1 MSSGRAKSVLV
12 TMALLLL
19 TFAAVLVARW
29 FNADEVRGSR
39 DREERPVPVEVAM
52 IKHGTLSLKRTF
64 SGTIEPQ
71 AQFTVAT
78 KVSGRI
84 RRLEVDVSD
93 TVTRG
98 QTVAYLEDAE
108 FRQAVAEAAARLAV
122 AEANRVEAT
131 SRLEI
136 AQRELDRTLALHGRG
151 IASDS
156 DLDSARAEFL
166 ASQATE
172 KVAEANLTREQ
183 ASLTAAEIRLGYTRV
198 RADWERGDDERV
210 VAERF
215 ADEGN
220 TVGANASL
228 FSIVELDPVL
238 AVIQIAEKDYPRLV
252 LGQQARLHTDAFPD
266 RIFTGAVSR
275 IAPIFRATSRQA
287 RVEFVVANPTHLL
300 KPGMF
305 TRCTIE
311 LERVENATS
320 VPELA
325 ITRRNDQTG
334 VFLVNDDGASV
345 RWVEVQPGI
354 RDGAQVEL
362 VDARLSGRVVTLG
375 QQLVKDGSAIHIPEG
390 GTGFIEGTVTR

>member
-12 TMALLLL
+12 TTALLLL
-19 TFAAVLVARW
+19 TFAAVLAARW
-29 FNADEVRGSR
+29 FNADEVRGPR
-39 DREERPVPVEVAM
+39 NREERPVPVEVAT

-78 KVSGRI
+78 KVSARI

-93 TVTRG
+93 TVKRG

-122 AEANRVEAT
+122 AEANRIEAT

-136 AQRELDRTLALHGRG
+136 AQRQLDRTQALHGRG

-156 DLDSARAEFL
+156 DLDSAQAEFL
-166 ASQATE
+166 ASQAAE
-172 KVAEANLTREQ
+172 KVAEANLTRER
-183 ASLTAAEIRLGYTRV
+183 AALTAAEIRLGYTRV
-198 RADWERGDDERV
+198 RADWERGDDERL

-238 AVIQIAEKDYPRLV
+238 AVIQVAEKDYPRLG
-252 LGQQARLHTDAFPD
+252 LGQQARLQTDAFPD
-266 RIFTGAVSR
+266 RIFTGTVSR

-287 RVEFVVANPTHLL
+287 RVEFVVANSGHLL

-311 LERVENATS
+311 LEQVENATS

-334 VFLVNDDGASV
+334 VFLVNEDSASV

-362 VDARLSGRVVTLG
+362 VDARLTGRVVTLG

-390 GTGFIEGTVTR
+390 GTRFMEGAVKR